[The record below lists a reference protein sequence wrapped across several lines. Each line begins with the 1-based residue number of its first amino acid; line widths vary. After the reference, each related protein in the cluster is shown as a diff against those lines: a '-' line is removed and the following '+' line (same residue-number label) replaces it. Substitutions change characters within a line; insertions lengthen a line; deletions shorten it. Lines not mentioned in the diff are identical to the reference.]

1 MRERA
6 SRTKFMKLILRKAVE
21 NLGEPGEIVDVAPG
35 YGRNYLLP
43 QGLAYEASGA
53 NIKRLEEEKA
63 QAEERARRDYLEA
76 KRRASQLD
84 HMSLTFHA
92 RAGEDGKLFGSVT
105 AGDIADRASAEGLD
119 FKLEKR
125 HVLLDEPLKALG
137 SFAVSVRL
145 HQEVEVEVGVTVE
158 REED

>member
-1 MRERA
+1 
-6 SRTKFMKLILRKAVE
+6 MKLILRKSVE
-21 NLGEPGEIVDVAPG
+21 NLGEPGEVVDVAAG

-43 QGLAYEASGA
+43 QGLAFEASEA
-53 NIKRLEEEKA
+53 NIRRLEEEKV

-84 HMSLTFHA
+84 HLSLTFHA

-105 AGDIADRASAEGLD
+105 AGDIADRASESGPD
-119 FKLEKR
+119 FQVEKR
-125 HVLLDEPLKALG
+125 HVILEEPLKALG
-137 SFAVSVRL
+137 ASKVTIRL
-145 HQEVEVEVGVTVE
+145 HSEVEVEIDVSVE

>member
-1 MRERA
+1 
-6 SRTKFMKLILRKAVE
+6 MKLILRKTVE
-21 NLGEPGEIVDVAPG
+21 NLGDPGEIVEVAAG

-43 QGLAYEASGA
+43 QGLAYEASKA
-53 NIKRLEEEKA
+53 NVRLLEEEKV
-63 QAEERARRDYLEA
+63 QAEERSRHDYLEA

-105 AGDIADRASAEGLD
+105 AGDIADRASSEGLN
-119 FKLEKR
+119 FTVEKR
-125 HVLLDEPLKALG
+125 HVILDEPLKALG
-137 SFAVSVRL
+137 ESKVVIRL
-145 HQEVEVEVGVTVE
+145 HSEVEVEIDVSVE

>member
-1 MRERA
+1 
-6 SRTKFMKLILRKAVE
+6 MKLILRKTVE
-21 NLGEPGEIVDVAPG
+21 NLGNPGEIVDVVAG

-43 QGLAYEASGA
+43 QGLAYEASQA
-53 NIKRLEEEKA
+53 NVRRLEEEKA
-63 QAEERARRDYLEA
+63 QAEERSRHDYLEA

-105 AGDIADRASAEGLD
+105 PGDIADRASAEGLD
-119 FKLEKR
+119 FQVEKR

-137 SFAVSVRL
+137 ASKVVVRL
-145 HQEVEVEVGVTVE
+145 HAEVEVEIDVMVE
-158 REED
+158 REEG

>member
-1 MRERA
+1 
-6 SRTKFMKLILRKAVE
+6 MKLILRKPVE

-43 QGLAYEASGA
+43 QGLAYDASDA
-53 NIKRLEEEKA
+53 NIRRLEDEKA

-105 AGDIADRASAEGLD
+105 PGDIADRASESGLD
-119 FKLEKR
+119 FKLEKK
-125 HVLLDEPLKALG
+125 HVQLDEPLKVLG
-137 SFAVSVRL
+137 SSKVTVRL
-145 HQEVEVEVGVTVE
+145 HSEVEVEIDVTVE

>member
-1 MRERA
+1 
-6 SRTKFMKLILRKAVE
+6 MKLILRKPVE

-43 QGLAYEASGA
+43 QGLAYEASAA
-53 NIKRLEEEKA
+53 NIRRLEEEKA
-63 QAEERARRDYLEA
+63 LAEERARRDYLEA

-105 AGDIADRASAEGLD
+105 AGDIADRASASGLD
-119 FKLEKR
+119 FKLEKK
-125 HVLLDEPLKALG
+125 HVMLDEPLKVLG
-137 SFAVSVRL
+137 ASKVSVRL
-145 HQEVEVEVGVTVE
+145 HHEVEVEIDVHVE
-158 REED
+158 REEG